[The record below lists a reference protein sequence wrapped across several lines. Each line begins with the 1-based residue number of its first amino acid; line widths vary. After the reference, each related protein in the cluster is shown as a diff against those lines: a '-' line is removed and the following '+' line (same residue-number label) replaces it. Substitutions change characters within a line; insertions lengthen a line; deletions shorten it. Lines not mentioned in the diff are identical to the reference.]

1 MGGFG
6 EVKVVCLVVIAV
18 VAVAATAPHAEAA
31 ISCGQVMSS
40 VSPCLPYL
48 RGSGVVAA
56 PCCDGVRNL
65 NKAAA
70 TTADRQ
76 AVCGC
81 VKSLAPSIGAKT
93 DLINSLPA
101 KCGVALP
108 YRYSPSMDCSK
119 IQ

>member
-6 EVKVVCLVVIAV
+6 EIKVVCLVVIVVVAAV
-18 VAVAATAPHAEAA
+18 VTAEGA

-40 VSPCLPYL
+40 VSPCLAYL
-48 RGSGVVAA
+48 QGSGPVAA
-56 PCCDGVRNL
+56 SCCDGVKNL

-70 TTADRQ
+70 TTPDRQ

-81 VKSLAPSIGAKT
+81 IKSLAPTVGAKP
-93 DLINSLPA
+93 DLINSLIS